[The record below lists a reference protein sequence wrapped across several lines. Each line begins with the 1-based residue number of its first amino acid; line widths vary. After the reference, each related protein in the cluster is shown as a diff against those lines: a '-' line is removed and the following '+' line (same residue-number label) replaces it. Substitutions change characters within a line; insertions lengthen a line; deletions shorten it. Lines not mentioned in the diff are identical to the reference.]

1 MRGRNLCQL
10 YLVPVKLDD
19 GEARVVG
26 YAVNSGD
33 TGDLHTLDNV
43 TD

>member
-1 MRGRNLCQL
+1 MRGRDLCQL

-33 TGDLHTLDNV
+33 LHTLDNV